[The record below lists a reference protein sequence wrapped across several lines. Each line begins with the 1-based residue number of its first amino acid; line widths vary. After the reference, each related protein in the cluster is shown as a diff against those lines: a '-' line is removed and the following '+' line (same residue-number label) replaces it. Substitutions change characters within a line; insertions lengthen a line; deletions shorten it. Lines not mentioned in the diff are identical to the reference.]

1 MFYLAR
7 KLSLVVFAIFALSV
21 PLAGL
26 KAQGSP
32 TATGLESRLYGYW
45 SSENPYDPSTQM
57 AGSETYAFYPGNI
70 MYWVSFESAM
80 IGTYTATEDYFVF
93 TGTLYAFGE
102 KTPSTTTFPYRIT
115 DQGLVIPIEGNSMPL
130 TKVAAYKENDPYAC
144 GTSLP
149 SQMHTSYI
157 GRVTY
162 TDGTRTRLRAKP
174 TVSSAIIEEMDEGT
188 QFVVL
193 DGPECADGY
202 AWWKIWL
209 GSYVG
214 WAAESLDHYYIEPF
228 PEIYNYQPTTQVSTE
243 QTIVGQWEGSME
255 SWKFFPDG
263 TLNLS
268 DPFSTDVKT
277 GTYQVSGNTI
287 TMEVQYSPGTN
298 ATLSYQFELSG
309 DSLIFLADQ
318 IGLNRSYTRI
328 VTSTG
333 NCTYASNLVVGS
345 KAKVTFISGNTP
357 LLMHASADEGGALVG
372 TLYEGTTVTIKEG
385 PTCNQGM
392 FWWKVD
398 DVLMIH
404 EGWVPERNA
413 AGEFL
418 TRLTHNTF
426 ETSATFDP
434 LSVVPDG
441 QWAMEPNTIM
451 RTYATADT
459 SQFVGYLAPGTAY
472 IIVGRNNGFGMYQI
486 LVNGQKTWFCGT
498 VGYSRAND
506 NLIHVPITDQS
517 TYSCTWQDFYFDP
530 SEALQSV
537 SVSTN
542 AAYYSPGQYP
552 FEMKMALSLASAI
565 SKTGDTI
572 DVIKSKASSIL
583 SLLTNAGTVVK
594 ILRSGGVAVV
604 GTPTE
609 IACTVA
615 DLQNLGVPIGDT
627 PASLTANQTMV
638 CIAIDST
645 NLGIEKGNYMVGTS
659 YAVTQLF
666 LNDGALNE
674 FVNQM
679 PLTRGYCGLME
690 KFAIFK
696 QFRCFEGPGAN

>member
-1 MFYLAR
+1 MFYQLR
-7 KLSLVVFAIFALSV
+7 KLSLVLFAALLLSV

-57 AGSETYAFYPGNI
+57 AGSETFAFYPGNI
-70 MYWVSFESAM
+70 MYWVNFESAM

-102 KTPSTTTFPYRIT
+102 QTPSTTTFPYRIT

-130 TKVAAYKENDPYAC
+130 TKVAAYKDNDPYAC

-162 TDGTRTRLRAKP
+162 TDGTRTRLRANP
-174 TVSSAIIEEMDEGT
+174 TVSSSILLEMDEGT

-193 DGPECADGY
+193 DGPVCADGY

-209 GSYVG
+209 GSLVG
-214 WAAESLDHYYIEPF
+214 WSAESLDHYYIEPSL
-228 PEIYNYQPTTQVSTE
+228 EIYNYRPITQVPSA
-243 QTIVGQWEGSME
+243 QTIVGQWEGPME
-255 SWKFFPDG
+255 SWKFFPNG
-263 TLNLS
+263 TLN
-268 DPFSTDVKT
+268 FSENNFNTVVT
-277 GTYQVSGNTI
+277 GTYEISGNVI
-287 TMEVQYSPGTN
+287 TMFVQFTPGSDTM
-298 ATLSYQFELSG
+298 LSYQFELNG
-309 DSLIFLADQ
+309 DSLVIVPEEGGFD
-318 IGLNRSYTRI
+318 RSYTRI
-328 VTSTG
+328 VTNTG

-357 LLMHASADEGGALVG
+357 LLMHASPDEAGELVG
-372 TLYEGTTVTIKEG
+372 TLYEGTDVTITDG
-385 PTCNQGM
+385 PICNQGL
-392 FWWKVD
+392 FWWRVFNWMQ
-398 DVLMIH
+398 VH

-426 ETSATFDP
+426 DTSATFDP
-434 LSVVPDG
+434 LSLVPDG

-459 SQFVGYLAPGTAY
+459 SQFVGYLVPGTAY
-472 IIVGRNNGFGMYQI
+472 IIVGRNAEFGMYQI

-506 NLIHVPITDQS
+506 NLIHVPVTDQS

-530 SEALQSV
+530 AESLQSL

-542 AAYYSPGQYP
+542 ATYYAPGQYP

-615 DLQNLGVPIGDT
+615 DLQNLGIHIGDKA
-627 PASLTANQTMV
+627 ASLTADQTMI
-638 CIAIDST
+638 CIAIDSA
-645 NLGIEKGNYMVGTS
+645 NVGIEKGNYIVGTS

-666 LNDGALNE
+666 LNDDALNE
-674 FVNQM
+674 FVNGM

-696 QFRCFEGPGAN
+696 QFQCFEGPGAN